1 MARFPLEVFKQTLTD
16 LFVSSVAYLQP
27 GQYRLGLSIQM
38 PPRKKTTTAIGPPRI
53 FAVIG
58 SDEGETKRRAKELA
72 SELTPEQGADF
83 GVDTIDGAAD
93 NADQAVLRLRQAK
106 DAIQTLPFFGGEKLV
121 WLKNVN
127 FLADTAAGRSASVQ
141 EALEEFKTFL
151 ERGLPKGVRFLLSA
165 SEVDKRRSFYKS
177 LGKFAKVEQFD
188 RIDTSRPGWEEDV
201 QATVHR
207 LAADLDL
214 KFDREALEIFVQLA
228 GADGRQLRNELEKID
243 IFLGEERRVTVEVV
257 HSLVAKSTSG
267 VIWELGTCLAKR
279 QLGES
284 LALLDQLI
292 FQGETA
298 IGILYAAIIPTVRNL
313 LVTKDLL
320 VRHRIR
326 PPQAAFHFNSILS
339 KLPEPAIQHL
349 PRRKDGGINAYA
361 LGLAA
366 CEVHRFEL
374 AELVGAIQACLKAN
388 LQLVTTQLEPK
399 LILSQLLVK
408 IIA

>member
-1 MARFPLEVFKQTLTD
+1 
-16 LFVSSVAYLQP
+16 
-27 GQYRLGLSIQM
+27 M
-38 PPRKKTTTAIGPPRI
+38 PPRKKTAVTTEHLRV

-83 GVDTIDGAAD
+83 GVDTIDGTAD
-93 NADQAVLRLRQAK
+93 NADQAVLRLRQTK
-106 DAIQTLPFFGGEKLV
+106 EAIQTLPFFGGQKLV

-127 FLADTAAGRSASVQ
+127 FLADTVTGRSAAVQ
-141 EALEEFKTFL
+141 EALEEFKVFL
-151 ERGLPKGVRFLLSA
+151 DRGLPEGVHFLLSA

-188 RIDTSRPGWEEDV
+188 RIDTSRSGWEQDV
-201 QATVHR
+201 QAIAHR
-207 LAADLDL
+207 LAAELDL
-214 KFDREALEIFVQLA
+214 KFDLEALEVFVRLA
-228 GADGRQLRNELEKID
+228 GADGRQIRNELQKID
-243 IFLGEERRVTVEVV
+243 VYLGEQRTVTVEVV
-257 HSLVAKSTSG
+257 RALVAKSTSG
-267 VIWELGTCLAKR
+267 VIWELGTSLSKR

-284 LALLDQLI
+284 LALLEQLI
-292 FQGETA
+292 FQGETP

-320 VRHRIR
+320 VRHGIR
-326 PPQAAFHFNSILS
+326 PPQAPFHFTSILS
-339 KLPEPAIQHL
+339 KLPEQAIRHL

-366 CEVHRFEL
+366 CEAHRFEL
-374 AELVGAIQACLKAN
+374 AELVEALQACLKAN
-388 LQLVTTQLEPK
+388 IQLVTTQLEPK
-399 LILSQLLVK
+399 LILSHLLVK

>member
-1 MARFPLEVFKQTLTD
+1 
-16 LFVSSVAYLQP
+16 
-27 GQYRLGLSIQM
+27 M
-38 PPRKKTTTAIGPPRI
+38 PPRKKSAKTSQPTSV

-83 GVDTIDGAAD
+83 GVDTIDGMAD
-93 NADQAVLRLRQAK
+93 NAEQAVLRIRQAK
-106 DAIQTLPFFGGEKLV
+106 EAIQTLPFFGREKLV

-127 FLADTAAGRSASVQ
+127 FLADTATGRSAAVQ
-141 EALEEFKTFL
+141 EALEDLKEVLSQGF
-151 ERGLPKGVRFLLSA
+151 PDGVRFLLSA

-188 RIDTSRPGWEEDV
+188 RIDATRAGWEEEV
-201 QATVHR
+201 QVVVHR
-207 LAADLDL
+207 LAAELNL
-214 KFDREALEIFVQLA
+214 SFEPEALEIFVRLA

-243 IFLGEERRVTVEVV
+243 LYVGEKRTITVEVV
-257 HSLVAKSTSG
+257 RALVAKSTSG
-267 VIWELGTCLAKR
+267 VIWELGTCISKR
-279 QLGES
+279 QLGKS
-284 LALLDQLI
+284 LTLLDQLI
-292 FQGETA
+292 FQGETP

-320 VRHRIR
+320 VRHNIR
-326 PPQAAFHFNSILS
+326 PPQAPFHFNAILG
-339 KLPEPAIQHL
+339 KMPEEAIRHL

-366 CEVHRFEL
+366 CEAHRFQL
-374 AELVGAIQACLKAN
+374 AELIEGLEACLTAN
-388 LQLVTTQLEPK
+388 IQLVTTQLEAK

>member
-1 MARFPLEVFKQTLTD
+1 
-16 LFVSSVAYLQP
+16 
-27 GQYRLGLSIQM
+27 M
-38 PPRKKTTTAIGPPRI
+38 PPRKKTAAVTEARRV

-72 SELTPEQGADF
+72 SELTPKSGADF

-93 NADQAVLRLRQAK
+93 NAEQAVLRLRQAK
-106 DAIQTLPFFGGEKLV
+106 EAIQTLPFFGGEKLV

-127 FLADTAAGRSASVQ
+127 FLADTPAGRSAAVQ
-141 EALEEFKTFL
+141 EALEEFKVFL
-151 ERGLPKGVRFLLSA
+151 ERGLPEGVRFLLSA

-188 RIDTSRPGWEEDV
+188 RIDTSRPGWEQDTAAMV
-201 QATVHR
+201 YR
-207 LAADLDL
+207 LAAEFNL
-214 KFDREALEIFVQLA
+214 KFDPEALEIFVQLA

-243 IFLGEERRVTVEVV
+243 LYLGKQRTVTVEVV
-257 HSLVAKSTSG
+257 RALVAKSTNG
-267 VIWELGTCLAKR
+267 VIWELGTCLSKR

-284 LALLDQLI
+284 LALLEQLI
-292 FQGETA
+292 FQGETP
-298 IGILYAAIIPTVRNL
+298 IGVLYAAIIPTVRNL

-320 VRHRIR
+320 ARHGIR
-326 PPQAAFHFNSILS
+326 PPQAPFHFNSILS
-339 KLPEPAIQHL
+339 KLPENAIRHL

-366 CEVHRFEL
+366 CEAHRFEL
-374 AELVGAIQACLKAN
+374 AELVEATQACLKAN
-388 LQLVTTQLEPK
+388 IQLVTTQLEPK

-408 IIA
+408 IIASGSVLKTTL

>member
-1 MARFPLEVFKQTLTD
+1 
-16 LFVSSVAYLQP
+16 
-27 GQYRLGLSIQM
+27 M
-38 PPRKKTTTAIGPPRI
+38 PPRKKTAVTAGPPRV
-53 FAVIG
+53 FAIIG

-72 SELTPEQGADF
+72 SELTTANGADF
-83 GVDTIDGAAD
+83 GVDTIDGMAD

-121 WLKNVN
+121 WLKNAN
-127 FLADTAAGRSASVQ
+127 FLSETPTGRSASVQ
-141 EALEEFKTFL
+141 EALEEFKAFL
-151 ERGLPKGVRFLLSA
+151 ERGLPEGVRFLLSA

-188 RIDTSRPGWEEDV
+188 RIDTSRAGWEQEA
-201 QATVHR
+201 QPIVHR
-207 LAADLDL
+207 LASDLGL
-214 KFDREALEIFVQLA
+214 KFDLEALEIFVQLA

-243 IFLGEERRVTVEVV
+243 LYLGEQRKVTVEVV
-257 HSLVAKSTSG
+257 RALVAKSTSG
-267 VIWELGTCLAKR
+267 VIWELGTYLSKR

-284 LALLDQLI
+284 LALLEQLI
-292 FQGETA
+292 FQGETP

-326 PPQAAFHFNSILS
+326 PPQAPFHFNSILG
-339 KLPEPAIQHL
+339 KLPEHAIRHL
-349 PRRKDGGINAYA
+349 PRRKDGGINTYA
-361 LGLAA
+361 MGLAA
-366 CEVHRFEL
+366 CEAHRFEL
-374 AELVGAIQACLKAN
+374 PELVEALQACLKAN

-408 IIA
+408 IIAK